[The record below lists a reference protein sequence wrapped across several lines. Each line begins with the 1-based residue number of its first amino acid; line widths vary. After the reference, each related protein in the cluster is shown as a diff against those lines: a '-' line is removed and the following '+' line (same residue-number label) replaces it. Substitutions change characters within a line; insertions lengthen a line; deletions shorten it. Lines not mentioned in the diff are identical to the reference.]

1 VELTVGRATGKQVAG
16 RAYGEARIGGKSA
29 VPERELLL
37 WARSSPFAKMNRV
50 FLLLIFAIFV
60 ASGGVAQT
68 PANLEAKLL
77 ALVKDVQTQQAQLAA
92 NQAKI
97 EEKLA
102 AVTESVRTARIYTK
116 RER

>member
-1 VELTVGRATGKQVAG
+1 
-16 RAYGEARIGGKSA
+16 
-29 VPERELLL
+29 
-37 WARSSPFAKMNRV
+37 MNRV
-50 FLLLIFAIFV
+50 FLLLMFAIFV
-60 ASGGVAQT
+60 TSGGVAQT
-68 PANLEAKLL
+68 PNANLEAKLL

-102 AVTESVRTARIYTK
+102 GVTESVRTARIYTK

>member
-1 VELTVGRATGKQVAG
+1 
-16 RAYGEARIGGKSA
+16 
-29 VPERELLL
+29 
-37 WARSSPFAKMNRV
+37 MNRV
-50 FLLLIFAIFV
+50 YPLLLFAIFV
-60 ASGGVAQT
+60 TSGVAQT
-68 PANLEAKLL
+68 PDANQEAKLL

-97 EEKLA
+97 EEKIA